1 MHLPIYP
8 YLYLDVCVHVY
19 IWMCLSVCL
28 LQEHCIVT
36 CFDVADDDAGD
47 GDAGENDGSDDD

>member
-1 MHLPIYP
+1 
-8 YLYLDVCVHVY
+8 
-19 IWMCLSVCL
+19 MCLSVCL